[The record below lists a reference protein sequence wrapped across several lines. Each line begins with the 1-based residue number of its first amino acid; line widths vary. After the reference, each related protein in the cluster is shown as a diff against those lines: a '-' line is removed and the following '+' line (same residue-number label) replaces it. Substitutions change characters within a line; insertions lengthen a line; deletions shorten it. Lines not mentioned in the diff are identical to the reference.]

1 MMKTCTKCGKEK
13 TLQDFNRR
21 SSAPDGLTTWCK
33 KCDAEYGR
41 QYRASEHGKSVRRA
55 YVESESGKADIQRH
69 RTSEKCKATRKEYY
83 ASEEVKRAQAEWFAS
98 EAGKASVKKY
108 KASSKGKAAHH
119 KYQTSDKSKAR
130 IRRYQNSE
138 KGRKKAAE
146 YRATDKAIASR
157 RKYRKTEKLKA
168 GKRAYNISERGRET
182 RRARNQ
188 RRKALKLGATVGQVD
203 EQRVFEAC
211 GNRCVYCGSTEK
223 LTLDHV
229 IALSKGGAH
238 AESNLVA
245 ACLSCN
251 CSKGARP
258 VAEWLATRPMSM
270 SEQSV
275 NQLTNERHTKC

>member
-1 MMKTCTKCGKEK
+1 MHSRYQK
-13 TLQDFNRR
+13 
-21 SSAPDGLTTWCK
+21 
-33 KCDAEYGR
+33 
-41 QYRASEHGKSVRRA
+41 
-55 YVESESGKADIQRH
+55 
-69 RTSEKCKATRKEYY
+69 
-83 ASEEVKRAQAEWFAS
+83 S
-98 EAGKASVKKY
+98 EAGKATAK
-108 KASSKGKAAHH
+108 
-119 KYQTSDKSKAR
+119 
-130 IRRYQNSE
+130 RYHTSE
-138 KGRKKAAE
+138 KGMKKAAE

-258 VAEWLATRPMSM
+258 VAEWLATRPMSL
-270 SEQSV
+270 SEQTV